1 MTEAKSATALTMI
14 TKAHGPG
21 KRYNVEKDKRIPLVN
36 KANPLQISVAV
47 RPTTRIKCAF
57 CFKGE
62 HLMAANK
69 TTTFIKVTTPPMA
82 IASNDITRD
91 GSADAGMVE
100 VIPVLFHVSIIYN
113 NIIKKTNN
121 QEPVVFV
128 SVSL

>member
-1 MTEAKSATALTMI
+1 
-14 TKAHGPG
+14 
-21 KRYNVEKDKRIPLVN
+21 
-36 KANPLQISVAV
+36 
-47 RPTTRIKCAF
+47 
-57 CFKGE
+57 
-62 HLMAANK
+62 MAATK

-91 GSADAGMVE
+91 GSAVAGMVE

-128 SVSL
+128 SVSLQMVN

>member
-1 MTEAKSATALTMI
+1 
-14 TKAHGPG
+14 
-21 KRYNVEKDKRIPLVN
+21 
-36 KANPLQISVAV
+36 
-47 RPTTRIKCAF
+47 
-57 CFKGE
+57 
-62 HLMAANK
+62 MAATK

-113 NIIKKTNN
+113 SIIKKKNN